1 MTRDVFIPRAGTP
14 VATPSSAPSTPAQVA
29 QAQTS
34 DSNATADPLA
44 NAFPEWDLLP
54 ATQFVRRR

>member
-14 VATPSSAPSTPAQVA
+14 VTTSSSIPSTSAPVAQV
-29 QAQTS
+29 QIS
-34 DSNATADPLA
+34 DSNATDDPLA
-44 NAFPEWDLLP
+44 SAFPEWDLLP

>member
-14 VATPSSAPSTPAQVA
+14 VATPSSAPSTPAQ
-29 QAQTS
+29 TS
-34 DSNATADPLA
+34 DSNATDDPLA
-44 NAFPEWDLLP
+44 SAFPEWDLLP